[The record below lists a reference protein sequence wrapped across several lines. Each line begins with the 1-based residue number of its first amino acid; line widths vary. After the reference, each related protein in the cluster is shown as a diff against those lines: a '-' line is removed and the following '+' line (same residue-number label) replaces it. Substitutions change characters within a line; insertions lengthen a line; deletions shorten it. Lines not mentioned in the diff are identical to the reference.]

1 MGQRR
6 NGRTDGEFPEA
17 TYPLKSLTERIVA
30 AAIEVHRTLGPGFV
44 EQVYDNALALEL
56 EQRGHRVG
64 RQVLLDVMYRDRLV
78 GQHRLDL
85 LVDDVVVVELKS
97 VEALAEVPKA
107 QLRSTLKAA
116 GRKIGLLI
124 NFNQKTLTSG
134 LKRVI
139 N

>member
-1 MGQRR
+1 MGK
-6 NGRTDGEFPEA
+6 GGGVDDGFSAEA
-17 TYPLKSLTERIVA
+17 YPHQDLTESIIA

-44 EQVYDNALALEL
+44 EKIYERAFVIEL
-56 EQRGHRVG
+56 TGRGHKVD
-64 RQVLLDVMYRDRLV
+64 RQLTCDVKYLGELV

-85 LVDDVVVVELKS
+85 LVDDRIVIELKS
-97 VEALAEVPKA
+97 VEALADVHKA

-116 GRKIGLLI
+116 AKRVGLLI
-124 NFNQKTLTSG
+124 NFNHETLKEG